1 MIRAGDGEVTLASER
16 ASERAGERAG
26 EIEGERG
33 EEGMVETH
41 LT

>member
-16 ASERAGERAG
+16 AGG
-26 EIEGERG
+26 IEGERG
-33 EEGMVETH
+33 LRSGERKGWWR